1 MKTRCPH
8 CKLIYN
14 IRTST
19 LKKAYFRVVCSECH
33 HVFTVK
39 GDPDAPV
46 EAPKAPAET
55 DADIQIEDLQPDEE
69 MQELLLQL
77 QDALDK
83 QEKRGDKSESD
94 KKPPADTPRET
105 AQAEEADSDLPDT
118 ESAEALQPPGE
129 IAKTPE
135 ENNGEKKA
143 DGDSSGAKDDGETPF
158 TPEFTPPRKSASLFA
173 TLSVILLLCAALLQF
188 AWVEKARLLKYPRL
202 RAAAETVCPYIG
214 CTLPHPQHKVQPFR
228 VVDRTLAA
236 DSASPGIYR
245 LDILMRNDSNTA
257 QKLPSL
263 QLSLLDH
270 RQVIVARRTFAPQIY
285 MARDND
291 PDKTIQTG
299 ELLEIHLKLQ
309 PASTDISGFELDFI
323 PADS

>member
-19 LKKAYFRVVCSECH
+19 LKKADFKVVCSECH

-39 GDPDAPV
+39 GNPDAPD
-46 EAPKAPAET
+46 EAPKPPPET
-55 DADIQIEDLQPDEE
+55 DTDIQIEDLQPDEE

-77 QDALDK
+77 QDSLDK
-83 QEKRGDKSESD
+83 QEKRGDNSESD
-94 KKPPADTPRET
+94 KKPPSDTPRET
-105 AQAEEADSDLPDT
+105 APAEKADSDLPDT
-118 ESAEALQPPGE
+118 EPAEALQPPGE
-129 IAKTPE
+129 SAKAPE

-143 DGDSSGAKDDGETPF
+143 GGDSGAKDDGETPF
-158 TPEFTPPRKSASLFA
+158 APELTPPRKSAPLFA

-188 AWVEKARLLKYPRL
+188 AWIEKARLLKYPRL

-214 CTLPHPQHKVQPFR
+214 CTLPQLKHRIQPFR
-228 VVDRTLAA
+228 VVDRTLVA
-236 DSASPGIYR
+236 DSASPGVYR
-245 LDILMRNDSNTA
+245 LDILMRNDSNSA
-257 QKLPSL
+257 QKLPAL

-270 RQVIVARRTFAPQIY
+270 RQVTVARRTFAPQTY

-291 PDKTIQTG
+291 PDKTVQTG

-309 PASTDISGFELDFI
+309 PASADISGFELDFI